1 MAKEDLAHLISR
13 EHVDREIRSRS
24 KTVLIRRCTVKRK
37 LEWKAFTFCEA
48 IFGRLSKKSKAW
60 IFLHVVKK
68 RTTCGKQ
75 SHKDA
80 VQK

>member
-13 EHVDREIRSRS
+13 EHVDREIRSGS

-48 IFGRLSKKSKAW
+48 IFGRLSKQSKAW
-60 IFLHVVKK
+60 IFCMWLRSERHVGNNLIK
-68 RTTCGKQ
+68 T
-75 SHKDA
+75 
-80 VQK
+80 